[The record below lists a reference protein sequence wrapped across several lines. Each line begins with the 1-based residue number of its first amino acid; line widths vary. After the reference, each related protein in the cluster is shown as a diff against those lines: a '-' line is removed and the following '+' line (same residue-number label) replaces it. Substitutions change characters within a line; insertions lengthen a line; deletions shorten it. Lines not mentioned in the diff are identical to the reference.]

1 MVEWEQLF
9 LELYLTQESLFGTT
23 EDSQKDKDLYT
34 MKRNLSNI

>member
-9 LELYLTQESLFGTT
+9 LELYLTQESLFVTT